1 MEEVQNKVLA
11 DDKRYAANVFV
22 CKHNVV
28 HLNWGLASLRF
39 NSEMF
44 VDFAMMVNDA
54 YHRLDG
60 SNGKGGRGSE
70 DK

>member
-1 MEEVQNKVLA
+1 MEVQNKILA
-11 DDKRYAANVFV
+11 DDKRYYANVFV

-28 HLNWGLASLRF
+28 HLNWTNASLRF
-39 NSEMF
+39 NPEMF

-54 YHRLDG
+54 YHRLG
-60 SNGKGGRGSE
+60 LNGKGGRDSE